1 MTDLKAIDSVMSEL
15 LDFEEPLREAESL
28 VHAASM
34 AATAI
39 ADKDQ
44 RAAMLSLL
52 EKAFDA
58 VKKTHAIWDRAL
70 KRRYGPKRKKP
81 RKHTLA
87 IVPADG
93 AAS

>member
-1 MTDLKAIDSVMSEL
+1 MSEL
-15 LDFEEPLREAESL
+15 LDIEEPLREAESL

-44 RAAMLSLL
+44 RAAMITLL

-58 VKKTHAIWDRAL
+58 VKKTHAIWDSAL
-70 KRRYGPKRKKP
+70 KRRYGPQRRKP
-81 RKHTLA
+81 RKHTLTL
-87 IVPADG
+87 VPADG